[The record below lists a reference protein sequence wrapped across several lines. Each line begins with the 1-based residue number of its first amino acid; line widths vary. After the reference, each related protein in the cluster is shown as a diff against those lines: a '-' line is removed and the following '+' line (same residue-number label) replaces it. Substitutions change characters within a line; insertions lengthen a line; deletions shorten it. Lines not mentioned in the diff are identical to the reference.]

1 MLISLSQTS
10 QLQVPPLQMA
20 PAGTVQSSSV
30 QHVDGV
36 GTHKLSVG
44 GMVAAGTNGAGV
56 GKGEGA
62 FEGIGLGSFD
72 GELLGCNDGE
82 EEG

>member
-1 MLISLSQTS
+1 M
-10 QLQVPPLQMA
+10 
-20 PAGTVQSSSV
+20 QSSSL
-30 QHVDGV
+30 QHVDEV
-36 GTHKLSVG
+36 GTHKISVG
-44 GMVAAGTNGAGV
+44 GMVAAGTIGAGV